1 MKKIYKLG
9 FLSLILSSVLLAD
22 STTLGT
28 GATATGVDSTA
39 IGFNATA
46 DGIFATA
53 IGENSTASNGA
64 STALGSDATA
74 TGASATAIGDDTTA
88 IGTQSTAI
96 GGQSNA
102 NGHYSTAIGA
112 GSIAN
117 GTESI
122 ASGMFSQANGVDSIA
137 IGSNSDATADGSIA
151 IGGNGGNNQFTDGA
165 SATGVNSVAIG
176 TQSTATADNSVAIGA
191 NSEADEVNTVSVGS
205 YGNER
210 RITDVAT
217 PTNDTD
223 ATNKKYVDDEISLS
237 ASNTLSSANSYTD
250 TQVMNAYSYTDTV
263 FSSISMSGGISE
275 SEVDAKDQAI
285 LNSAKTYA
293 DDGDIKTLNKA
304 KSYTDEKFDSLDKKI
319 DSLEQ
324 SLTKELRVG
333 VASAIALGVTPVF
346 QNDKDNALGIGFG
359 NYEGESAMAINYA
372 RKIASNQVLQLGTSL
387 NAAHR
392 AFKVG
397 YSVSW

>member
-1 MKKIYKLG
+1 MKKIIG
-9 FLSLILSSVLLAD
+9 ISILTANLMFGVS
-22 STTLGT
+22 LGT
-28 GATATGVDSTA
+28 SADDSGSNSVS
-39 IGFNATA
+39 IG
-46 DGIFATA
+46 DY
-53 IGENSTASNGA
+53 S
-64 STALGSDATA
+64 
-74 TGASATAIGDDTTA
+74 SATQ
-88 IGTQSTAI
+88 TQSTAI
-96 GGQSNA
+96 GGSSNA
-102 NGHYSTAIGA
+102 TGNYSTAIG
-112 GSIAN
+112 SNAN
-117 GTESI
+117 ASGTESI

-237 ASNTLSSANSYTD
+237 ASNTLSSA
-250 TQVMNAYSYTDTV
+250 YSYTDSV

-275 SEVDAKDQAI
+275 SVVDAKDQAI
-285 LNSAKTYA
+285 LNSAK
-293 DDGDIKTLNKA
+293 
-304 KSYTDEKFDSLDKKI
+304 SYTDGKFDSLDKKI
-319 DSLEQ
+319 DTLEQ
-324 SLTKELRVG
+324 TLTQELRVG

>member
-1 MKKIYKLG
+1 MKKIIG
-9 FLSLILSSVLLAD
+9 ISILTANLMFGVS
-22 STTLGT
+22 LGT
-28 GATATGVDSTA
+28 SADDSGSNSVS
-39 IGFNATA
+39 IG
-46 DGIFATA
+46 DY
-53 IGENSTASNGA
+53 S
-64 STALGSDATA
+64 
-74 TGASATAIGDDTTA
+74 SATQ
-88 IGTQSTAI
+88 TQSTAI
-96 GGQSNA
+96 GGSSNA
-102 NGHYSTAIGA
+102 TGNYSTAIG
-112 GSIAN
+112 SNAN
-117 GTESI
+117 ASGTESI

-165 SATGVNSVAIG
+165 NATGVNSVAIG

-191 NSEADEVNTVSVGS
+191 NSEADEANTVSVGS

-250 TQVMNAYSYTDTV
+250 TQVMNAYSYTDSV
-263 FSSISMSGGISE
+263 FSSISMSGGVSE
-275 SEVDAKDQAI
+275 SVVDAKDQAI

-293 DDGDIKTLNKA
+293 DEGDIKTLNSA
-304 KSYTDEKFDSLDKKI
+304 KTYTDEKFDSLDNKI
-319 DSLEQ
+319 DTLEQ
-324 SLTKELRVG
+324 TLTKELRVG

>member
-1 MKKIYKLG
+1 MKKIIGISILTANLMFGVSLG
-9 FLSLILSSVLLAD
+9 ISAD
-22 STTLGT
+22 
-28 GATATGVDSTA
+28 DSGSNSIS
-39 IGFNATA
+39 IG
-46 DGIFATA
+46 DY
-53 IGENSTASNGA
+53 S
-64 STALGSDATA
+64 
-74 TGASATAIGDDTTA
+74 SATQ
-88 IGTQSTAI
+88 TQSTAI
-96 GGQSNA
+96 GGSSNA
-102 NGHYSTAIGA
+102 TGNYSTAIG
-112 GSIAN
+112 SNAN
-117 GTESI
+117 ASGTESI

-217 PTNDTD
+217 PINDTD

-237 ASNTLSSANSYTD
+237 ASNTLSSA
-250 TQVMNAYSYTDTV
+250 YSYTDSV

-275 SEVDAKDQAI
+275 SEVDAKDQVI
-285 LNSAKTYA
+285 LNS
-293 DDGDIKTLNKA
+293 A

-319 DSLEQ
+319 DTLEQ
-324 SLTKELRVG
+324 TLTKELRVG

>member
-53 IGENSTASNGA
+53 IGENSTASSGA

-237 ASNTLSSANSYTD
+237 ASNTLSSA
-250 TQVMNAYSYTDTV
+250 YSYTDSL

-275 SEVDAKDQAI
+275 SVVDAKDQAI
-285 LNSAKTYA
+285 LNS
-293 DDGDIKTLNKA
+293 A

-319 DSLEQ
+319 DTLEQ
-324 SLTKELRVG
+324 TLTKELRVG

>member
-1 MKKIYKLG
+1 MKKSYKLG

-53 IGENSTASNGA
+53 IGENSTASGA

-165 SATGVNSVAIG
+165 NATGVNSVAIG

-191 NSEADEVNTVSVGS
+191 NSEADEANTVSVGS

-237 ASNTLSSANSYTD
+237 ASNTLSSA
-250 TQVMNAYSYTDTV
+250 YSYTDSV

-285 LNSAKTYA
+285 LNSAK
-293 DDGDIKTLNKA
+293 
-304 KSYTDEKFDSLDKKI
+304 SYTDEKFDSLDKKI
-319 DSLEQ
+319 DTLEQ
-324 SLTKELRVG
+324 TLTKELRVG

>member
-1 MKKIYKLG
+1 MKKIIG
-9 FLSLILSSVLLAD
+9 ISILTANLMFGVS
-22 STTLGT
+22 LGT
-28 GATATGVDSTA
+28 SADDSGSNSVS
-39 IGFNATA
+39 IG
-46 DGIFATA
+46 DY
-53 IGENSTASNGA
+53 S
-64 STALGSDATA
+64 
-74 TGASATAIGDDTTA
+74 SATQ
-88 IGTQSTAI
+88 TQSTAI
-96 GGQSNA
+96 GGSSNA
-102 NGHYSTAIGA
+102 TGNYSTAIG
-112 GSIAN
+112 SNAN
-117 GTESI
+117 ASGTESI

-237 ASNTLSSANSYTD
+237 ASNTLSSA
-250 TQVMNAYSYTDTV
+250 YSYTDSV

-275 SEVDAKDQAI
+275 SVVDAKDQAI
-285 LNSAKTYA
+285 LNSAK
-293 DDGDIKTLNKA
+293 
-304 KSYTDEKFDSLDKKI
+304 SYTDEKFDLLDKKI
-319 DSLEQ
+319 DTLEQ
-324 SLTKELRVG
+324 TLTKELRVG

-346 QNDKDNALGIGFG
+346 QNDKDNALGVGFG